1 MRASLA
7 AHQDRSPGKWEVPV
21 ARTAAVDSS
30 EEGSEDFEEVV
41 GTEAWLAADDRRAA
55 SDWEQ
60 PWASFGLSVRQPS
73 ARSWARQIVGRDSGI
88 NSKRQLSKRVLGW

>member
-7 AHQDRSPGKWEVPV
+7 THRDRSPGKREVPV
-21 ARTAAVDSS
+21 EHTAAVESS

-41 GTEAWLAADDRRAA
+41 DTEAWLAADDHRAA

-73 ARSWARQIVGRDSGI
+73 ARSWARQIGGRDSGI
-88 NSKRQLSKRVLGW
+88 SSKR